1 MDKLIYLKKNV
12 KINEKKCKID
22 LYHCFLAILC
32 KITNRQW
39 QLNILELKD
48 MIKKIAV
55 LTSGGDAP
63 GMNACLRAVIRAG
76 LYNGKD
82 MYVVYDGLRGLVE
95 GQIEQVNKDFTQ
107 DIINRGGTIIRSARL
122 PEFKQPE
129 VSERAA
135 NILKDFEI
143 DVLVGIGGDGTFRG
157 LNDLAK
163 NGIKVI
169 GIPGTIDNDVGSTE
183 QTIGF
188 STALNT
194 ICECVD
200 KLKDTSGSHQR
211 CSLIEVMGRH
221 CGDLAM
227 YAALAEGAEG
237 VICVEHPL
245 KEEVLFRKLRKMKA
259 QNKSHA
265 IILVSENLLDINEL
279 AKKIEKETGFDTRTE
294 VLGRLQRGGSPTAE
308 DRVLAAR
315 MGARSI
321 DIALDEKI
329 GSRIIGI
336 RAGKIIDLPIE
347 EAVQMEHE
355 HTHGLRDL
363 IDMLQ

>member
-1 MDKLIYLKKNV
+1 
-12 KINEKKCKID
+12 
-22 LYHCFLAILC
+22 
-32 KITNRQW
+32 
-39 QLNILELKD
+39 
-48 MIKKIAV
+48 MIRRIAV

-63 GMNACLRAVIRAG
+63 GMNAAVRAVIRAG
-76 LYNGKD
+76 LFHGVS

-95 GQIEQVNKDFTQ
+95 GQIKQVDKDFTQ

-122 PEFKQPE
+122 PEFKDPKI
-129 VSERAA
+129 VKRAA
-135 NILKDFEI
+135 RILQDFEI
-143 DVLVGIGGDGTFRG
+143 DALVGIGGDGTFRG

-163 NGIKVI
+163 FGIKVV

-227 YAALAEGAEG
+227 YADLAEGAEG

-259 QNKSHA
+259 QNKNHA
-265 IILVSENLLDINEL
+265 IIIVSENLLDITEL
-279 AKKIEKETGFDTRTE
+279 AKKIEEETGFDTRTE
-294 VLGRLQRGGSPTAE
+294 VLGRLQRGGSPSAE

-315 MGARSI
+315 MGAKSI
-321 DIALDEKI
+321 DLLLSKDT
-329 GSRIIGI
+329 GSRIIGVRGGQI
-336 RAGKIIDLPIE
+336 VDLPIE
-347 EAVQMEHE
+347 EAVEMKHE

>member
-1 MDKLIYLKKNV
+1 
-12 KINEKKCKID
+12 
-22 LYHCFLAILC
+22 
-32 KITNRQW
+32 
-39 QLNILELKD
+39 
-48 MIKKIAV
+48 MIRRIAV

-63 GMNACLRAVIRAG
+63 GMNAAVRAVIRAG
-76 LYNGKD
+76 LFHNVD
-82 MYVVYDGLRGLVE
+82 MYVIYDGLKGLVE
-95 GQIEQVNKDFTQ
+95 GRIQQVDKDFTQ

-122 PEFKQPE
+122 PEFKDPK
-129 VSERAA
+129 VVKRAA
-135 NILKDFEI
+135 RILQDFEI
-143 DVLVGIGGDGTFRG
+143 DALVGIGGDGTFRG

-163 NGIKVI
+163 YGIKVV

-183 QTIGF
+183 TTIGF

-194 ICECVD
+194 ICGCVD

-259 QNKSHA
+259 QNKNHA
-265 IILVSENLLDINEL
+265 IIIVSENLLDINEL
-279 AKKIEKETGFDTRTE
+279 AKKIEEETGFDTRTE
-294 VLGRLQRGGSPTAE
+294 ILGRLQRGGSPSAE

-321 DIALDEKI
+321 DLILSEDPS
-329 GSRIIGI
+329 SRIIGVK
-336 RAGKIIDLPIE
+336 GGQIIDMPIE
-347 EAVQMEHE
+347 EAVELKHE

>member
-1 MDKLIYLKKNV
+1 MV
-12 KINEKKCKID
+12 
-22 LYHCFLAILC
+22 
-32 KITNRQW
+32 R
-39 QLNILELKD
+39 
-48 MIKKIAV
+48 KIAV

-63 GMNACLRAVIRAG
+63 GMNAALRACIRAG
-76 LYNGKD
+76 LYHGKE

-95 GQIEQVNKDFTQ
+95 GDIHQVNKEFTQ

-122 PEFKQPE
+122 PEFKEYE
-129 VSERAA
+129 VNKKAA
-135 NILKDFEI
+135 DNLKDFEI
-143 DVLVGIGGDGTFRG
+143 DALIGIGGDGTFKG
-157 LNDLAK
+157 LQALSK
-163 NGIKVI
+163 HGIICV
-169 GIPGTIDNDVGSTE
+169 GIPGTIDNDVGSTDE
-183 QTIGF
+183 TIGF

-227 YAALAEGAEG
+227 FAALAEGAEG

-265 IILVSENLLDINEL
+265 IIIVSENLLDINEL
-279 AKKIEKETGFDTRTE
+279 AKKIAKETGFEARTE
-294 VLGRLQRGGSPTAE
+294 VLGRLQRGGSPTAH
-308 DRVLAAR
+308 DRILAAR
-315 MGARSI
+315 LSARAV
-321 DIALDEKI
+321 DLVVAPNAE
-329 GSRIIGI
+329 SRIVGI
-336 RAGKIIDLPIE
+336 HNGEIVDYPID
-347 EAVQMEHE
+347 EAVEMKHR

>member
-1 MDKLIYLKKNV
+1 MV
-12 KINEKKCKID
+12 
-22 LYHCFLAILC
+22 
-32 KITNRQW
+32 R
-39 QLNILELKD
+39 
-48 MIKKIAV
+48 KIAV

-63 GMNACLRAVIRAG
+63 GMNAALRACIRAG
-76 LYNGKD
+76 LYHGKE
-82 MYVVYDGLRGLVE
+82 MSVVYDGLRGLVE
-95 GQIEQVNKDFTQ
+95 GDIHQVNKEFTQ

-122 PEFKQPE
+122 PEFKDYE
-129 VSERAA
+129 VNKKAA
-135 NILKDFEI
+135 DNLKDFEI
-143 DVLVGIGGDGTFRG
+143 DALIGIGGDGTFRG
-157 LNDLAK
+157 LQALSK
-163 NGIKVI
+163 HGIICV
-169 GIPGTIDNDVGSTE
+169 GIPGTIDNDVGSTDE
-183 QTIGF
+183 TIGF

-245 KEEVLFRKLRKMKA
+245 KRDVLFRKLRKMKA

-279 AKKIEKETGFDTRTE
+279 AKEIAQETGFEARTE
-294 VLGRLQRGGSPTAE
+294 VLGRLQRGGSPTAH

-315 MGARSI
+315 LSAKAVSI
-321 DIALDEKI
+321 IVGPDPE
-329 GSRIIGI
+329 SRIVGVKNNEIVDYP
-336 RAGKIIDLPIE
+336 ID
-347 EAVQMEHE
+347 EAVEMKHR

>member
-1 MDKLIYLKKNV
+1 
-12 KINEKKCKID
+12 
-22 LYHCFLAILC
+22 
-32 KITNRQW
+32 
-39 QLNILELKD
+39 
-48 MIKKIAV
+48 MIRKIAV

-63 GMNACLRAVIRAG
+63 GMNACVRAVIRAG
-76 LYNGKD
+76 LFRGKD
-82 MYVVYDGLRGLVE
+82 MYVIYDGLRGLVE
-95 GQIEQVNKDFTQ
+95 GQIKQVNKDFTQ

-122 PEFKQPE
+122 PEFKEPA
-129 VSERAA
+129 VVERAA
-135 NILKDFEI
+135 DQLKDFEI
-143 DVLVGIGGDGTFRG
+143 DALVGIGGDGTFRG

-163 NGIKVI
+163 HGIKVV

-245 KEEVLFRKLRKMKA
+245 KEDVLFRKLRKMKA

-265 IILVSENLLDINEL
+265 IIIVSENLLDIKEL
-279 AKKIEKETGFDTRTE
+279 AQKIEEKTGFDTRTE
-294 VLGRLQRGGSPTAE
+294 VLGRLQRGGSPSAE

-315 MGARSI
+315 MGAKSI
-321 DIALDEKI
+321 ELLLNDECD
-329 GSRIIGI
+329 SRIIGVKGGQI
-336 RAGKIIDLPIE
+336 VDLPIE
-347 EAVQMEHE
+347 EAVNMKHE

>member
-1 MDKLIYLKKNV
+1 
-12 KINEKKCKID
+12 
-22 LYHCFLAILC
+22 
-32 KITNRQW
+32 
-39 QLNILELKD
+39 
-48 MIKKIAV
+48 MIKRIAV

-63 GMNACLRAVIRAG
+63 GMNAAVRAVIRAG
-76 LYNGKD
+76 LYQGVD
-82 MYVVYDGLRGLVE
+82 MYVIYDGLRGLVE
-95 GQIEQVNKDFTQ
+95 GDIHQVNKDFTQ

-122 PEFKQPE
+122 PEFKDPKI
-129 VSERAA
+129 VKRAA
-135 NILKDFEI
+135 NILQDFEI
-143 DVLVGIGGDGTFRG
+143 DALVGIGGDGTFKG
-157 LNDLAK
+157 LEALSK
-163 NGIKVI
+163 FGVKVI

-221 CGDLAM
+221 CGDLAL

-265 IILVSENLLDINEL
+265 IIIVSENLLDINEL
-279 AKKIEKETGFDTRTE
+279 AKKIEEETGFDTRTE
-294 VLGRLQRGGSPTAE
+294 ILGRLQRGGSPSAE

-315 MGARSI
+315 MGAKSVEI
-321 DIALDEKI
+321 ILKEDQ
-329 GSRIIGI
+329 GSSVVGVKGGQIISY
-336 RAGKIIDLPIE
+336 PIE
-347 EAVQMEHE
+347 EAINMKHE

>member
-1 MDKLIYLKKNV
+1 MV
-12 KINEKKCKID
+12 Q
-22 LYHCFLAILC
+22 
-32 KITNRQW
+32 R
-39 QLNILELKD
+39 
-48 MIKKIAV
+48 IAV

-95 GQIEQVNKDFTQ
+95 GQIKQVNKDFTQ

-129 VSERAA
+129 VVKKAVNNLR
-135 NILKDFEI
+135 DFEI
-143 DVLVGIGGDGTFRG
+143 DALIGIGGDGTFRG
-157 LNDLAK
+157 LNDIAA
-163 NGIKVI
+163 NGFKVV

-194 ICECVD
+194 ICGCVD

-237 VICVEHPL
+237 VICVEHQL
-245 KEEVLFRKLRKMKA
+245 KRDVLFRKLRKMKA

-265 IILVSENLLDINEL
+265 IIIVSENLLDINAL
-279 AKKIEKETGFDTRTE
+279 AKEIEEETGFDTRTE
-294 VLGRLQRGGSPTAE
+294 VLGRLQRGGSPSAE

-321 DIALDEKI
+321 EIVLNEKLD
-329 GSRIIGI
+329 SRIVGI
-336 RAGKIIDLPIE
+336 KSGQIIDLPIA
-347 EAVQMEHE
+347 EAVNMKHE

>member
-1 MDKLIYLKKNV
+1 
-12 KINEKKCKID
+12 
-22 LYHCFLAILC
+22 
-32 KITNRQW
+32 
-39 QLNILELKD
+39 

-63 GMNACLRAVIRAG
+63 GMNAAVRAVIRAG
-76 LYNGKD
+76 LAHGVD

-95 GQIEQVNKDFTQ
+95 GQIKQVNKDFTQ

-122 PEFKQPE
+122 PEFKDPKI
-129 VSERAA
+129 VKRAA
-135 NILKDFEI
+135 NILQDFEI
-143 DVLVGIGGDGTFRG
+143 DALVGIGGDGTFRG

-163 NGIKVI
+163 FGIKVV

-194 ICECVD
+194 ICGCVD

-245 KEEVLFRKLRKMKA
+245 KREVLFRKLRKMKA

-279 AKKIEKETGFDTRTE
+279 AKEIAAETGFEARTE
-294 VLGRLQRGGSPTAE
+294 VLGRLQRGGSPTAH
-308 DRVLAAR
+308 DRILAAR
-315 MGARSI
+315 LGARAV
-321 DIALDEKI
+321 ALLVDNKEPT
-329 GSRIIGI
+329 SRIVGVKQNEIVDFD
-336 RAGKIIDLPIE
+336 ID
-347 EAVQMEHE
+347 EAVEMKHR

>member
-1 MDKLIYLKKNV
+1 
-12 KINEKKCKID
+12 
-22 LYHCFLAILC
+22 
-32 KITNRQW
+32 
-39 QLNILELKD
+39 

-63 GMNACLRAVIRAG
+63 GMNACVRAVIRAG
-76 LYNGKD
+76 LYHGID

-95 GQIEQVNKDFTQ
+95 GQIKQVNKDFTQ

-122 PEFKQPE
+122 PEFKDPKI
-129 VSERAA
+129 VKRAA
-135 NILKDFEI
+135 NILQDFEI
-143 DVLVGIGGDGTFRG
+143 DALVGIGGDGTFRG

-163 NGIKVI
+163 HGIKVV

-221 CGDLAM
+221 CGDLAL

-259 QNKSHA
+259 QNKNHA
-265 IILVSENLLDINEL
+265 IIIVSENLLDINEL
-279 AKKIEKETGFDTRTE
+279 AKKIEEETGFDSRTE
-294 VLGRLQRGGSPTAE
+294 VLGRLQRGGSPSAE

-321 DIALDEKI
+321 DIILSNDKE
-329 GSRIIGI
+329 SRIIGVKGGQI
-336 RAGKIIDLPIE
+336 VDYPIE
-347 EAVQMEHE
+347 EAVQMKHE

>member
-1 MDKLIYLKKNV
+1 
-12 KINEKKCKID
+12 
-22 LYHCFLAILC
+22 
-32 KITNRQW
+32 
-39 QLNILELKD
+39 

-63 GMNACLRAVIRAG
+63 GMNACVRAVIRAG
-76 LYNGKD
+76 LYHGID

-95 GQIEQVNKDFTQ
+95 GQIKQVNKDFTQ

-122 PEFKQPE
+122 PEFKDP
-129 VSERAA
+129 VVVKRAA
-135 NILKDFEI
+135 NILQDFEI
-143 DVLVGIGGDGTFRG
+143 DALVGIGGDGTFRG

-163 NGIKVI
+163 HNIKVV

-221 CGDLAM
+221 CGDLAL

-259 QNKSHA
+259 QNKNHA
-265 IILVSENLLDINEL
+265 IIIVSENLLDINEL
-279 AKKIEKETGFDTRTE
+279 AKKIEEETGFDARTE
-294 VLGRLQRGGSPTAE
+294 VLGRLQRGGSPSAE

-315 MGARSI
+315 MGAKSVELL
-321 DIALDEKI
+321 LDKDQ

-336 RAGKIIDLPIE
+336 KGGQLVDYPIE
-347 EAVQMEHE
+347 EAVQMKHE
-355 HTHGLRDL
+355 HAHGLRDL

>member
-1 MDKLIYLKKNV
+1 MV
-12 KINEKKCKID
+12 
-22 LYHCFLAILC
+22 
-32 KITNRQW
+32 R
-39 QLNILELKD
+39 
-48 MIKKIAV
+48 KIAV
-55 LTSGGDAP
+55 VTSGGDAP
-63 GMNACLRAVIRAG
+63 GMNAAVRAVIRAG
-76 LYNGKD
+76 IYNGKD
-82 MYVVYDGLRGLVE
+82 MYVIYDGLKGLVK
-95 GQIEQVNKDFTQ
+95 GQIRQVDKDFTQ

-122 PEFKQPE
+122 PEFKEME
-129 VSERAA
+129 VVQKAA
-135 NILKDFEI
+135 NILKDFDI

-157 LNDLAK
+157 LADLAK
-163 NGIKVI
+163 CGIKVV

-194 ICECVD
+194 ICGCID

-245 KEEVLFRKLRKMKA
+245 KEDQLFRKLRKMKA
-259 QNKSHA
+259 QNKNHA

-279 AKKIEKETGFDTRTE
+279 AKKIEKETEFDTRTE
-294 VLGRLQRGGSPTAE
+294 VLGRLQRGGSPSAE

-321 DIALDEKI
+321 EIAIDEHI
-329 GSRIIGI
+329 DSRIIGI
-336 RAGKIIDLPIE
+336 KSGAIVDLPIQ
-347 EAVQMEHE
+347 EAVNMKHE
-355 HTHGLRDL
+355 PTHGLREI